1 MFQATRR
8 RLAIWYTAVTAVLLL
23 VFATGFYFYVR
34 TTLIDRIDDTLN
46 HVVEVIERTLVIEP
60 LTFPNTKDKNKLQVN
75 IQASFRDST
84 DAVEDDH
91 IDLEW
96 FSPTGELLW
105 STLSEPLN
113 IPIHANR
120 TGETVWIINNKLQ
133 FEGKNQ
139 AQEPS
144 TSLIVKQH
152 DTGLNANTR
161 MNMETLRFLEGR
173 EKRDLTAEAQR
184 AQRGERRGFDGG
196 LNAGW
201 QENLNLGS
209 EKSIAQNT
217 NRVSTKP
224 ISIRTTQNYSL
235 RQVTQRVQ
243 IGRQVLGYLR
253 VSHPWFEVTKPI
265 RQLILDLILGA
276 GLTLICVAAIGWL
289 LSGLA
294 MAPIRESYGRLKQ
307 FTADASHE
315 LRNPIATIQTNVQVA
330 LAEPDIEP
338 QQHQQLQVIER
349 LTRRLG
355 RLVDDLLFLARQDS
369 GIVQQQWIEVPLDAL
384 LMEVIEEQQ
393 AIATTQN
400 LSLSL
405 EIVDL
410 PNADDNFT
418 LLGDWDQLARLF
430 TNIVSNAVQYTP
442 SGGEIEV
449 ELQLAAKN
457 KRNSAMLNPALQI
470 KVTDTG
476 IGISAEALPHL
487 FDRFYRAD
495 PARTHRS
502 AAGSGLGLAI
512 AKAIVEN
519 HRGQIRIDSQVDRGT
534 AVTVTL
540 PAHKSEQSRP

>member
-1 MFQATRR
+1 LNPLQNQLPNFFRNMFQATRR

-34 TTLIDRIDDTLN
+34 NTLIDRIDDTLN

-60 LTFPNTKDKNKLQVN
+60 LTFPTTKDKNKLQVN

-133 FEGKNQ
+133 S
-139 AQEPS
+139 A
-144 TSLIVKQH
+144 
-152 DTGLNANTR
+152 
-161 MNMETLRFLEGR
+161 
-173 EKRDLTAEAQR
+173 
-184 AQRGERRGFDGG
+184 
-196 LNAGW
+196 
-201 QENLNLGS
+201 
-209 EKSIAQNT
+209 
-217 NRVSTKP
+217 
-224 ISIRTTQNYSL
+224 QNYSL

-294 MAPIRESYGRLKQ
+294 MAPVRESYGRLKQ

-369 GIVQQQWIEVPLDAL
+369 GIVQQQWIDVPLDAL

-410 PNADDNFT
+410 PNAEDNFT

-430 TNIVSNAVQYTP
+430 TNLVSNAVQYTP

-457 KRNSAMLNPALQI
+457 KRNSPMLNPALQI

-487 FDRFYRAD
+487 FDRFYRVD

-519 HRGQIRIDSQVDRGT
+519 HRGQIRIDSQLDRGT

-540 PAHKSEQSRP
+540 PAHKSEASHL